1 MAPVKV
7 VLAGATGHGRHHL
20 EHLRDLAGRGVVELA
35 GICDLR
41 PVEVDFCAPP
51 QSPDLGELVAKTG
64 AEITIVCTPINT
76 HADLAIAALR
86 AGSHVLLE
94 KPPAPSPD
102 EQRRIAAAVA
112 ETGLACQV
120 GFQSLGSAAIPA
132 LRDLI
137 ARGRLGRVR
146 GIGGWGAWHRPSAY
160 FTRARWAGRR
170 RLDGVD
176 VMDGALTN
184 PFAHAIAT
192 ALALADGPI
201 EEIETELFHAHPIE
215 SDDTSCV
222 RVRLADGFT
231 ITMAATLCAPYDPPR
246 PVPGGV
252 VRGEGHLVVEGDA
265 GRATLTYTHDRLKV
279 ELPDGSVTTTVH
291 DRVDLLENLID
302 HVRTG
307 ADLLVPLSATD
318 RFTQVLDAIR
328 LAPDPTPIPARHQSV
343 ERNAAGEVVA
353 RVLPGVADLVRRSAR
368 ELALFSELDVPWT
381 RVELLVGERPVASYE
396 TRPDLPATDS
406 PRPYLYGVRTLGGV
420 EVTEVRPEDHVHHLG
435 AGVAIS
441 DLGGVNF
448 WGGRTYVKDRGPTWL
463 DDHGTQR
470 HVAFSRLDDGGFTEH
485 LEWLGP
491 DGRPVVREERT
502 VAARP
507 VVVRE
512 ERTVAARP
520 VGAAWALDFAFTLT
534 NLTGAPLEI
543 NSSAT
548 KGRAGA
554 GYGGF
559 FWRAPG
565 TSTARETLPGD
576 EASVH
581 GGTDPWVAMSG
592 TTPEGRDWTL
602 VFVQADGD
610 PWFVRVAE
618 YPGVGQALAWDRP
631 LTFETTLT
639 RRVVTIVADGRLT
652 EPEIAALVSAAG
664 L

>member
-7 VLAGATGHGRHHL
+7 VLAGATGHGKHHL
-20 EHLRDLAGRGVVELA
+20 DILRELAGRGVVELA
-35 GICDLR
+35 GVCDLR

-51 QSPDLGELVAKTG
+51 QSSDLGELVAKTG

-94 KPPAPSPD
+94 KPPAPSPE
-102 EQRRIAAAVA
+102 EQRRIAEVVA

-132 LRDLI
+132 LRGLI
-137 ARGRLGRVR
+137 ADGRLGRVR

-160 FTRARWAGRR
+160 FTRAAWAGKR

-201 EEIETELFHAHPIE
+201 AEIETELFHAHPIE

-222 RVRLADGFT
+222 RVRLEDGFT
-231 ITMAATLCAPYDPPR
+231 ITMAATLCAPYVEPP
-246 PVPGGV
+246 PGKV
-252 VRGEGHLVVEGDA
+252 RRGEAHLVVQGDA

-291 DRVDLLENLID
+291 DRVGLLENLID

-307 ADLLVPLSATD
+307 ADLLVPLAATE

-328 LAPDPTPIPARHQSV
+328 LAPEPTPIPERHQLV
-343 ERNAAGEVVA
+343 ERDAAGEVVS
-353 RVLPGVADLVRRSAR
+353 RVLPGVADLVRRSAL
-368 ELALFSELDVPWT
+368 ELALYSELDVPWT
-381 RVELLVGERPVASYE
+381 RVELLVAGRPVAVYE
-396 TRPDLPATDS
+396 PRPDLPATDS
-406 PRPYLYGVRTLGGV
+406 PRPYLHAVRTLGGV
-420 EVTEVRPEDHVHHLG
+420 EVTQVRPEDHVHHLG
-435 AGVAIS
+435 VGVAIS

-448 WGGRTYVKDRGPTWL
+448 WGGRTYVKDQGPTWL

-470 HVAFSRLDDGGFTEH
+470 HVAFTRLDDGGFTEH
-485 LEWLGP
+485 LEWIGP
-491 DGRPVVREERT
+491 DGRPVAREERT

-507 VVVRE
+507 L
-512 ERTVAARP
+512 
-520 VGAAWALDFAFTLT
+520 GQGWALDFAFTLT

-565 TSTARETLPGD
+565 TSMERTTLPGD
-576 EASVH
+576 ERAVH
-581 GGTDPWVAMSG
+581 GSTGPWLAMSG

-602 VFVQADGD
+602 VFAQADGD
-610 PWFVRVAE
+610 PWFVRVEE
-618 YPGVGQALAWDRP
+618 YPGVGQALAWERP
-631 LTFETTLT
+631 LTFESTLR
-639 RRVVTIVADGRLT
+639 RRVVTAVLDGRLDAD
-652 EPEIAALVSAAG
+652 AASAVAG
-664 L
+664 ELLR

>member
-7 VLAGATGHGRHHL
+7 VLAGAHGHGAHHL
-20 EHLRDLAGRGVVELA
+20 RILREQAARGLVELV

-41 PVEVDFCAPP
+41 PVEVDFGAPL
-51 QSPDLGELVAKTG
+51 QSSDLGGLINKTG
-64 AEITIVCTPINT
+64 AEITVICTPINT
-76 HADLAIAALR
+76 HADLAVTALR

-94 KPPAPSPD
+94 KPPAPSP
-102 EQRRIAAAVA
+102 EEHRRIAQAVK

-120 GFQSLGSAAIPA
+120 GFQSLGSAAVPA
-132 LRDLI
+132 LRELI
-137 ARGRLGRVR
+137 ASGGLGRVR
-146 GIGGWGAWHRPSAY
+146 GIGGWGAWHRPPDY
-160 FTRARWAGRR
+160 FTRSPWSGRR
-170 RLDGVD
+170 RLNGVD

-184 PFAHAIAT
+184 PFAHAVST

-201 EEIETELFHAHPIE
+201 AEIETELFRAHPIE

-231 ITMAATLCAPYDPPR
+231 ITMAATLCAPPAPPAR
-246 PVPGGV
+246 EPGAV
-252 VRGEGHLVVEGDA
+252 VRGAAYLVVHGDA
-265 GRATLTYTHDRLKV
+265 GRATLAYTHDRLTV
-279 ELPDGSVTTTVH
+279 ELPDGSAKTTVH
-291 DRVDLLENLID
+291 HRADLLENLID

-307 ADLLVPLSATD
+307 AELLVPLAATE

-328 LAPDPTPIPARHQSV
+328 LAPEPVPIPERYQIV
-343 ERNAAGEVVA
+343 ERDAAGEVVG
-353 RVLPGVADLVRRSAR
+353 RVLPGVAELTRLSAR

-381 RVELLVGERPVASYE
+381 RVELMVSGRPVAAYE
-396 TRPDLPATDS
+396 LRPDLPATDA
-406 PRPYLYGVRTLGGV
+406 PRPYLHGVRTLGGV

-435 AGVAIS
+435 VGVAVS
-441 DLGGVNF
+441 DLGGANF
-448 WGGRTYVKDRGPTWL
+448 WGGRTYVKDQGPTWL

-470 HVAFSRLDDGGFTEH
+470 HVTFSRLDDDGFAEH

-491 DGRPVVREERT
+491 DGRLMAREERT
-502 VAARP
+502 VSARP
-507 VVVRE
+507 L
-512 ERTVAARP
+512 AR
-520 VGAAWALDFAFTLT
+520 GWALDFAFTLT

-565 TSTARETLPGD
+565 TSHARLTLPGD

-581 GGTDPWVAMSG
+581 GSTAPWLAMVG
-592 TTPEGRDWTL
+592 TTPQGQGWTL
-602 VFVQADGD
+602 VFAQADGD
-610 PWFVRVAE
+610 PWFVRVEE

-631 LTFETTLT
+631 LVVASALT
-639 RRVVTIVADGRLT
+639 RRVVTAVLDGRLDH
-652 EPEIAALVSAAG
+652 AAAEAVAG
-664 L
+664 ELLR